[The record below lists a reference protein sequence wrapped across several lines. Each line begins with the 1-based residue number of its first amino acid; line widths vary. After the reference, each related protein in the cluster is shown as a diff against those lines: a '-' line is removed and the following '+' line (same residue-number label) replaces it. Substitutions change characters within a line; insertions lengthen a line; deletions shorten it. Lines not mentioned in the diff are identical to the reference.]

1 MSKRGTRLNSSLLIP
16 CECGTTSFV
25 SVSRARARERAREF
39 VFFFLLVAKMRAE
52 ADLNE
57 KWEIGSDGF
66 ARARDAKR
74 VVGDYECNV

>member
-1 MSKRGTRLNSSLLIP
+1 MNSSLLIP
-16 CECGTTSFV
+16 CEYGTTSFV
-25 SVSRARARERAREF
+25 SFSRARTRERARANSF
-39 VFFFLLVAKMRAE
+39 FFFLLVAKMRAE

-74 VVGDYECNV
+74 VVGDYECNE

>member
-1 MSKRGTRLNSSLLIP
+1 MERHL
-16 CECGTTSFV
+16 SFLF
-25 SVSRARARERAREF
+25 RARVLASARANSF
-39 VFFFLLVAKMRAE
+39 FFFLLVAKMRAE

>member
-1 MSKRGTRLNSSLLIP
+1 MWNDIFRF
-16 CECGTTSFV
+16 CF
-25 SVSRARARERAREF
+25 ARAHSRVRAREF
-39 VFFFLLVAKMRAE
+39 VVFFLLVAKMRAE

-57 KWEIGSDGF
+57 KWENGSDGF

>member
-1 MSKRGTRLNSSLLIP
+1 
-16 CECGTTSFV
+16 
-25 SVSRARARERAREF
+25 
-39 VFFFLLVAKMRAE
+39 MRAE

-74 VVGDYECNV
+74 VVGDYECNE